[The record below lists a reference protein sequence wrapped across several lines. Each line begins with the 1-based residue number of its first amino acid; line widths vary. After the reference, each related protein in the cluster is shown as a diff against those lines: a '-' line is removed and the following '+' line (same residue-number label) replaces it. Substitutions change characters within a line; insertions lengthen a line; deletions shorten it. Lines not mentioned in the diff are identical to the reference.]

1 VRSIYSMLKM
11 AKSVSCNYWIKILLQ
26 RETVHQLPLLVV
38 YTLLYIR
45 LDEYM
50 ILHDAADATA
60 DRAAAVIIPVL
71 FVVAC
76 IFLW

>member
-1 VRSIYSMLKM
+1 
-11 AKSVSCNYWIKILLQ
+11 LQ